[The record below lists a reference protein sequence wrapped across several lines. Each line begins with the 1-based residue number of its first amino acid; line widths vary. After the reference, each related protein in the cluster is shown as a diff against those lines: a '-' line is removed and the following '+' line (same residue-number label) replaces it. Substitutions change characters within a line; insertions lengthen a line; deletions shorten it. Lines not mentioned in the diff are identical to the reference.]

1 MSDARRLRLEVVL
14 QAVDK
19 ATRPLR
25 GLLKT
30 NDDLARSIK
39 ATRDR
44 LKQLDTQ
51 NANIESWRKFKG
63 ELKANSQALADT
75 ASKANE
81 LQRKLKELNTVPA
94 QKKTL
99 DAQVRAKE
107 KELDWARKNLA
118 DQMSLR
124 THYNPALV
132 DKYASEVSKLTGQLG
147 QLKKESTALSDV
159 EKTSKQ
165 KLTKEFEAAV
175 KKTKQLKE
183 EQAQLRT
190 NLSGV
195 RKRMDE
201 AGISTIGLSKHQA
214 ALRKSVKDANETLE
228 QQKAQ
233 LKAVAD
239 RQRRLADA
247 QKAADRMRTH
257 AGTFAAAG
265 AGASVAGAAT
275 AAPIWKGLGESKHYE
290 LEKTRMGALGLG
302 DSATKES
309 IEFAKQMKAY
319 GVSQV
324 DKAELVRDALST
336 FADAHH
342 AEMVLPTLAKMKFA
356 NKAVFGQ
363 AQGAD
368 NERMFM
374 DLLKVI
380 ELRGGLASEEEFR
393 KQADMVQRVI
403 TATGGR
409 VQADEWLNVIK
420 RGGLAAKGV
429 DSEAFFYTLEP
440 LVQEMGGN
448 TVGTAMMSAYQN
460 LYQGKTTKRT
470 LGNLD
475 RFGLIA
481 DRSKVKEDKAGQV
494 SFMDPGAL
502 KGADIFRKD
511 QFAWLE
517 QVLLPTLK
525 EKGITEKD
533 QVLDAIGSIFSNRT
547 ASGLMS
553 QMYLQRDQ
561 IHKNMRLNKGAAG
574 IEQLDTAAKG
584 LPQGKEL
591 ETLAKVHDLQKEIG
605 EKVMPLY
612 ARALEWVAKAA
623 DRVTKFMQ
631 ENPGVAKAMAV
642 GVGVLA
648 ATLLTIGPILLTIAS
663 VLWPLAKL
671 RTIMAALTGGAKG
684 GSIVMRLFAGAFNLL
699 MRCAGGLSNR
709 LVKLGTL
716 LRPLVGILLDW
727 AYKGAMLFGKGI
739 GLITRVVLFLGKAF
753 GFVLRCVGVVGKVL
767 LWVGRLALANPLL
780 AVIALIAA
788 GALYIWQNWET
799 IGPELAALWQGIKDA
814 FGRAWDWIKEKA
826 SGIADWFNSTKDK
839 LLDAGRAMVD
849 GLLSGISER
858 WAALKQK
865 VSELADGVA
874 TWFKE
879 KLGIHSPSRVFAT
892 LGGFTMAGL
901 TQGLEDGQ
909 DAPLKAVQ
917 TLATKLTGIGAGIV
931 IGSTAAVAAP
941 ISFDTRPALTTS
953 AVAAAPAAAAAP
965 ITIHIHPPAGAD
977 PHAIARL
984 VRDELRQIENQRAA
998 RQRSRLAD
1006 RDQP

>member
-19 ATRPLR
+19 ATRPLQR
-25 GLLKT
+25 LLNT
-30 NDDLARSIK
+30 NKDLARTVK
-39 ATRDR
+39 ATRD
-44 LKQLDTQ
+44 Q
-51 NANIESWRKFKG
+51 
-63 ELKANSQALADT
+63 LKAL
-75 ASKANE
+75 E
-81 LQRKLKELNTVPA
+81 H
-94 QKKTL
+94 
-99 DAQVRAKE
+99 AKG
-107 KELDWARKNLA
+107 
-118 DQMSLR
+118 
-124 THYNPALV
+124 
-132 DKYASEVSKLTGQLG
+132 LTGQFDGLRG
-147 QLKKESTALSDV
+147 SIRETVGEMRRARERV
-159 EKTSKQ
+159 ER
-165 KLTKEFEAAV
+165 L
-175 KKTKQLKE
+175 
-183 EQAQLRT
+183 EQALK
-190 NLSGV
+190 NAKAPS
-195 RKRMDE
+195 
-201 AGISTIGLSKHQA
+201 
-214 ALRKSVKDANETLE
+214 
-228 QQKAQ
+228 AQ
-233 LKAVAD
+233 LAENFKRASATSERLTDKFRAQQTQLAEVRRKLQDAGRGSKSMAEYQEHLRRATSAATHALAEQDARLKAHNGRA
-239 RQRRLADA
+239 REMAAA
-247 QKAADRMRTH
+247 QQAADRIRTR
-257 AGTFAAAG
+257 AGNLTSAG
-265 AGASVAGAAT
+265 AHASVAGVAT
-275 AAPIWKGLGESKHYE
+275 AAPIWKGLSESKHYE
-290 LEKTRMGALGLG
+290 LEKTSMGALGLG
-302 DSATKES
+302 DAAAKES

-324 DKAELVRDALST
+324 DKAELMRDALSV

-393 KQADMVQRVI
+393 NQADMVQRVI

-420 RGGLAAKGV
+420 RGGLAAKGME
-429 DSEAFFYTLEP
+429 SEAFFYTLEP

-547 ASGLMS
+547 ASNLMS

-574 IEQLDTAAKG
+574 IDQLDTAAKG

-612 ARALEWVAKAA
+612 ARALEWVANAA

-671 RTIMAALTGGAKG
+671 RTIFAALTGGARLG
-684 GSIVMRLFAGAFNLL
+684 AGAMRLLASGFNLL
-699 MRCAGGLSNR
+699 MRCVGG
-709 LVKLGTL
+709 
-716 LRPLVGILLDW
+716 
-727 AYKGAMLFGKGI
+727 
-739 GLITRVVLFLGKAF
+739 
-753 GFVLRCVGVVGKVL
+753 VGKVL
-767 LWVGRLALANPLL
+767 MWIGRLALGNPLL
-780 AVIALIAA
+780 AVIAIIAA
-788 GALYIWQNWET
+788 GAIYVWQNWET
-799 IGPELAALWQGIKDA
+799 IGPKLAALWQAIKDA

-826 SGIADWFNSTKDK
+826 SGIADWFTSTKDK

-865 VSELADGVA
+865 VGELADGVA

-901 TQGLEDGQ
+901 AQGLEDGQ
-909 DAPLKAVQ
+909 NGPLQAVHS
-917 TLATKLTGIGAGIV
+917 LATKLTGIGAGIA
-931 IGSTAAVAAP
+931 IASTAAVAAP
-941 ISFDTRPALTTS
+941 ISFDTRPPLTTN
-953 AVAAAPAAAAAP
+953 AITAAPAAAAAP

-977 PHAIARL
+977 PQAIARL

-1006 RDQP
+1006 RD

>member
-30 NDDLARSIK
+30 NDDLARSVK

-75 ASKANE
+75 AAKAND
-81 LQRKLKELNTVPA
+81 LQRKLKELNAVPA

-147 QLKKESTALSDV
+147 QLKKESTALSDL

-165 KLTKEFEAAV
+165 KLTKEFDAAV

-201 AGISTIGLSKHQA
+201 AGISTNGLAKHQA
-214 ALRKSVKDANETLE
+214 ALRKSVKDANQTLE

-265 AGASVAGAAT
+265 VGASVAGAAT
-275 AAPIWKGLGESKHYE
+275 GAPMMKSINQAKDYE
-290 LEKTRMGALGLG
+290 QQVSQFRALGVGDKKLDEALAFAKSINVQGLSQLDKLKLLKETFTITRDMHHAEEIAPVLAKMKVGIESVMARRGHGEGHGEIAEQMLMDLVKTTELRGSLKSPEAFKQAVDNATKAYVASGGTVKPEDFLNAIKTGSIAAKQLGDDSFYFGLLHTMQEMGGFRAGTGLMSAYTNWVQGRTTQQAGEDLVKAGLIDPKSVKYGKTGHVTKVLG
-302 DSATKES
+302 DSLNKVELYKTDPFEYLMKEVVPKINPDGKLNDQEVIS
-309 IEFAKQMKAY
+309 KIGQLFSSRKGGDLLASLYLERANIQKHRESAPKAY
-319 GVSQV
+319 GVDSLY
-324 DKAELVRDALST
+324 DEG
-336 FADAHH
+336 
-342 AEMVLPTLAKMKFA
+342 M
-356 NKAVFGQ
+356 
-363 AQGAD
+363 
-368 NERMFM
+368 RM
-374 DLLKVI
+374 
-380 ELRGGLASEEEFR
+380 
-393 KQADMVQRVI
+393 
-403 TATGGR
+403 T
-409 VQADEWLNVIK
+409 
-420 RGGLAAKGV
+420 
-429 DSEAFFYTLEP
+429 
-440 LVQEMGGN
+440 
-448 TVGTAMMSAYQN
+448 
-460 LYQGKTTKRT
+460 
-470 LGNLD
+470 
-475 RFGLIA
+475 
-481 DRSKVKEDKAGQV
+481 
-494 SFMDPGAL
+494 
-502 KGADIFRKD
+502 
-511 QFAWLE
+511 
-517 QVLLPTLK
+517 
-525 EKGITEKD
+525 
-533 QVLDAIGSIFSNRT
+533 
-547 ASGLMS
+547 
-553 QMYLQRDQ
+553 
-561 IHKNMRLNKGAAG
+561 
-574 IEQLDTAAKG
+574 
-584 LPQGKEL
+584 QGKEMA
-591 ETLAKVHDLQKEIG
+591 TLAKVRDLENEIG
-605 EKVMPLY
+605 TKILPLY
-612 ARALEWVAKAA
+612 ARALEWVADAA

-699 MRCAGGLSNR
+699 MKCAGGL
-709 LVKLGTL
+709 
-716 LRPLVGILLDW
+716 
-727 AYKGAMLFGKGI
+727 A
-739 GLITRVVLFLGKAF
+739 KA
-753 GFVLRCVGVVGKVL
+753 LM
-767 LWVGRLALANPLL
+767 WVARLALANPLL

-788 GALYIWQNWET
+788 GAIYIWQNWET
-799 IGPELAALWQGIKDA
+799 IGPKLAALWQGIKDA

-826 SGIADWFNSTKDK
+826 SGIADWFTSTKDK

-865 VSELADGVA
+865 VGELADGVA

-901 TQGLEDGQ
+901 AQGLEDGQ
-909 DAPLKAVQ
+909 NAPLQAVHS
-917 TLATKLTGIGAGIV
+917 LATKLTGIGAGIA

-941 ISFDTRPALTTS
+941 ISFDTRPPLTTS
-953 AVAAAPAAAAAP
+953 AMAAAPAAAAAP

-977 PHAIARL
+977 PQAIARL

-1006 RDQP
+1006 RD

>member
-19 ATRPLR
+19 ATRPLQR
-25 GLLKT
+25 LLGT
-30 NDDLARSIK
+30 NKDLARTVK
-39 ATRDR
+39 ATRD
-44 LKQLDTQ
+44 Q
-51 NANIESWRKFKG
+51 
-63 ELKANSQALADT
+63 LKAL
-75 ASKANE
+75 E
-81 LQRKLKELNTVPA
+81 
-94 QKKTL
+94 
-99 DAQVRAKE
+99 RAKG
-107 KELDWARKNLA
+107 
-118 DQMSLR
+118 
-124 THYNPALV
+124 
-132 DKYASEVSKLTGQLG
+132 LTGQFD
-147 QLKKESTALSDV
+147 ALRGSIRETVAEMRKARERV
-159 EKTSKQ
+159 ERLELAMQ
-165 KLTKEFEAAV
+165 KAKSPS
-175 KKTKQLKE
+175 
-183 EQAQLRT
+183 AQLTENFKRASATSERLT
-190 NLSGV
+190 NKFRAQQTQLAEV
-195 RKRMDE
+195 RRKLQD
-201 AGISTIGLSKHQA
+201 AGRGTKSMAEYQEHLRRATSA
-214 ALRKSVKDANETLE
+214 ATHALAEQDAR
-228 QQKAQ
+228 
-233 LKAVAD
+233 LKAHNGRA
-239 RQRRLADA
+239 REMASA
-247 QKAADRMRTH
+247 QQAADRMRTR
-257 AGTFAAAG
+257 AGNLAAAG

-290 LEKTRMGALGLG
+290 LEKTRIGALGLG
-302 DSATKES
+302 DAATKES

-324 DKAELVRDALST
+324 DKAELMRDALSV
-336 FADAHH
+336 FGDAHH

-380 ELRGGLASEEEFR
+380 ELRGGLASETEFR
-393 KQADMVQRVI
+393 NQADMVQRVI

-420 RGGLAAKGV
+420 RGGLAAKGME
-429 DSEAFFYTLEP
+429 SEAFFYTLEP

-475 RFGLIA
+475 RLGLIA

-547 ASGLMS
+547 ASNLMS

-574 IEQLDTAAKG
+574 IDQLDTAAKG

-591 ETLAKVHDLQKEIG
+591 ETLAKVHDLEKEIG

-631 ENPGVAKAMAV
+631 ENPGLAKAMAV
-642 GVGVLA
+642 GAGVLA

-671 RTIMAALTGGAKG
+671 RTIMATLTGGAKE
-684 GSIVMRLFAGAFNLL
+684 GSLVMRIFAGAFNLL
-699 MRCAGGLSNR
+699 MRCVGG
-709 LVKLGTL
+709 
-716 LRPLVGILLDW
+716 
-727 AYKGAMLFGKGI
+727 
-739 GLITRVVLFLGKAF
+739 
-753 GFVLRCVGVVGKVL
+753 VGKVL
-767 LWVGRLALANPLL
+767 LWIGRLALANPLL

-799 IGPELAALWQGIKDA
+799 IGPKLAALWQGIKDA
-814 FGRAWDWIKEKA
+814 FGHAWDWIKEKA
-826 SGIADWFNSTKDK
+826 NGIADWFTSTKDK

-865 VSELADGVA
+865 VGELADGVA
-874 TWFKE
+874 TWFKD

-901 TQGLEDGQ
+901 TQGLEEGQ
-909 DAPLKAVQ
+909 GAPLKAVQ
-917 TLATKLTGIGAGIV
+917 SLATKLTSIGAGIA
-931 IGSTAAVAAP
+931 IGGTAAVAAP
-941 ISFDTRPALTTS
+941 ISFDTRPALATS
-953 AVAAAPAAAAAP
+953 AVGAAPAAAAAP

-977 PHAIARL
+977 PQAIARL

-1006 RDQP
+1006 RD

>member
-1 MSDARRLRLEVVL
+1 MKRTYQPNVRR
-14 QAVDK
+14 
-19 ATRPLR
+19 
-25 GLLKT
+25 
-30 NDDLARSIK
+30 
-39 ATRDR
+39 
-44 LKQLDTQ
+44 
-51 NANIESWRKFKG
+51 
-63 ELKANSQALADT
+63 
-75 ASKANE
+75 
-81 LQRKLKELNTVPA
+81 
-94 QKKTL
+94 
-99 DAQVRAKE
+99 
-107 KELDWARKNLA
+107 
-118 DQMSLR
+118 
-124 THYNPALV
+124 
-132 DKYASEVSKLTGQLG
+132 
-147 QLKKESTALSDV
+147 
-159 EKTSKQ
+159 
-165 KLTKEFEAAV
+165 
-175 KKTKQLKE
+175 
-183 EQAQLRT
+183 
-190 NLSGV
+190 
-195 RKRMDE
+195 RKR
-201 AGISTIGLSKHQA
+201 KHGF
-214 ALRKSVKDANETLE
+214 RS
-228 QQKAQ
+228 
-233 LKAVAD
+233 
-239 RQRRLADA
+239 
-247 QKAADRMRTH
+247 RMRTR
-257 AGTFAAAG
+257 AGNLTAAG
-265 AGASVAGAAT
+265 AHASVAGVAT

-302 DSATKES
+302 DGATKES

-324 DKAELVRDALST
+324 DKAELMRDALSV

-547 ASGLMS
+547 ASNLMS

-574 IEQLDTAAKG
+574 IDQLDTAAKG

-648 ATLLTIGPILLTIAS
+648 ATLLTIGPILLAIAS
-663 VLWPLAKL
+663 VMWPLAKL
-671 RTIMAALTGGAKG
+671 RTIFSKLSGGARL
-684 GSIVMRLFAGAFNLL
+684 GSIAMRLFAGAFNLL
-699 MRCAGGLSNR
+699 MRCVGG
-709 LVKLGTL
+709 V
-716 LRPLVGILLDW
+716 
-727 AYKGAMLFGKGI
+727 A
-739 GLITRVVLFLGKAF
+739 
-753 GFVLRCVGVVGKVL
+753 KVL

-799 IGPELAALWQGIKDA
+799 IGPKLAALWQGIKDA
-814 FGRAWDWIKEKA
+814 FARAWDWIKEKA
-826 SGIADWFNSTKDK
+826 SGIADWFTSTKGK

-849 GLLSGISER
+849 GLLNGISER

-865 VSELADGVA
+865 VGELADGVA

-917 TLATKLTGIGAGIV
+917 TLATKLTGIGAGIA

-977 PHAIARL
+977 PQAIAHL

-1006 RDQP
+1006 RD

>member
-19 ATRPLR
+19 ATRPLQR
-25 GLLKT
+25 LLNT
-30 NDDLARSIK
+30 NKDLARTVK
-39 ATRDR
+39 ATRD
-44 LKQLDTQ
+44 Q
-51 NANIESWRKFKG
+51 
-63 ELKANSQALADT
+63 LKAL
-75 ASKANE
+75 E
-81 LQRKLKELNTVPA
+81 H
-94 QKKTL
+94 
-99 DAQVRAKE
+99 AKG
-107 KELDWARKNLA
+107 
-118 DQMSLR
+118 
-124 THYNPALV
+124 
-132 DKYASEVSKLTGQLG
+132 LTGQFDGLRG
-147 QLKKESTALSDV
+147 SIRETVGEMRRARERV
-159 EKTSKQ
+159 ER
-165 KLTKEFEAAV
+165 L
-175 KKTKQLKE
+175 
-183 EQAQLRT
+183 EQALK
-190 NLSGV
+190 NAKAPS
-195 RKRMDE
+195 
-201 AGISTIGLSKHQA
+201 
-214 ALRKSVKDANETLE
+214 
-228 QQKAQ
+228 AQ
-233 LKAVAD
+233 LAENFKRASATSERLTDKFRAQQTQLAEVRRKLQDAGRGSKSMAEYQEHLRRATSAATHALAEQDARLKAHNGRA
-239 RQRRLADA
+239 REMAAA
-247 QKAADRMRTH
+247 QQAADRIRTR
-257 AGTFAAAG
+257 AGNLTSAG
-265 AGASVAGAAT
+265 AHASVAGVAT

-302 DSATKES
+302 DAATKES

-324 DKAELVRDALST
+324 DKAELMRDALST

-393 KQADMVQRVI
+393 NQADMVQRVI

-420 RGGLAAKGV
+420 RGGLAAKGME
-429 DSEAFFYTLEP
+429 SEAFFYTLEP

-547 ASGLMS
+547 ASNLMS

-574 IEQLDTAAKG
+574 IDQLDTAAKG

-612 ARALEWVAKAA
+612 ARALEWVANAA

-671 RTIMAALTGGAKG
+671 RTIFAALTGGARLG
-684 GSIVMRLFAGAFNLL
+684 AGAMRLLASGFNLL
-699 MRCAGGLSNR
+699 MRCVGG
-709 LVKLGTL
+709 
-716 LRPLVGILLDW
+716 
-727 AYKGAMLFGKGI
+727 
-739 GLITRVVLFLGKAF
+739 
-753 GFVLRCVGVVGKVL
+753 VGKVL
-767 LWVGRLALANPLL
+767 MWIGRLALGNPLL
-780 AVIALIAA
+780 AVIAIIAA
-788 GALYIWQNWET
+788 GAIYVWQNWET
-799 IGPELAALWQGIKDA
+799 IGPKLAALWQAIKDA

-826 SGIADWFNSTKDK
+826 SGIADWFTSTKDK

-865 VSELADGVA
+865 VGELADGVA

-901 TQGLEDGQ
+901 AQGLEDGQ
-909 DAPLKAVQ
+909 NGPLQAVHS
-917 TLATKLTGIGAGIV
+917 LATKLTGIGAGIA
-931 IGSTAAVAAP
+931 IASTAAVAAP
-941 ISFDTRPALTTS
+941 ISFDTRPPLTTN
-953 AVAAAPAAAAAP
+953 AITAAPAAAAAP

-977 PHAIARL
+977 PQAIARL

-1006 RDQP
+1006 RD

>member
-19 ATRPLR
+19 ATRPLQR
-25 GLLKT
+25 LLTT
-30 NDDLARSIK
+30 NKDLARTVK
-39 ATRDR
+39 ATRD
-44 LKQLDTQ
+44 Q
-51 NANIESWRKFKG
+51 
-63 ELKANSQALADT
+63 LKAL
-75 ASKANE
+75 E
-81 LQRKLKELNTVPA
+81 
-94 QKKTL
+94 
-99 DAQVRAKE
+99 RAKG
-107 KELDWARKNLA
+107 
-118 DQMSLR
+118 
-124 THYNPALV
+124 
-132 DKYASEVSKLTGQLG
+132 LTGQFDGLRG
-147 QLKKESTALSDV
+147 SIRETVGEMRKARERV
-159 EKTSKQ
+159 ER
-165 KLTKEFEAAV
+165 L
-175 KKTKQLKE
+175 
-183 EQAQLRT
+183 EQALK
-190 NLSGV
+190 NAKAPS
-195 RKRMDE
+195 
-201 AGISTIGLSKHQA
+201 
-214 ALRKSVKDANETLE
+214 
-228 QQKAQ
+228 AQ
-233 LKAVAD
+233 LAENFKRASATSERLTVKFRAQQTQLAEVRRKLQDAGRGSKSMTEYQEHLRRATSAATHALAEQDARLKAHNGRA
-239 RQRRLADA
+239 REMAAA
-247 QKAADRMRTH
+247 QQAADRMRTR
-257 AGTFAAAG
+257 AGNLTSAG
-265 AGASVAGAAT
+265 AHASVAGVAT

-302 DSATKES
+302 DAATKES
-309 IEFAKQMKAY
+309 IEFAKKMKAY

-324 DKAELVRDALST
+324 DKAELMRDALSA

-380 ELRGGLASEEEFR
+380 ELRGGLASEAEFR
-393 KQADMVQRVI
+393 NQADMVQRVI

-420 RGGLAAKGV
+420 RGGLAAKGM
-429 DSEAFFYTLEP
+429 DSEAFYYTLEP

-547 ASGLMS
+547 ASSLMS

-574 IEQLDTAAKG
+574 IDQLDTAAKR

-591 ETLAKVHDLQKEIG
+591 EMLAKVHDLEKEIG

-612 ARALEWVAKAA
+612 ARALEWVANAA

-631 ENPGVAKAMAV
+631 ENPGVSKAMAV

-648 ATLLTIGPILLTIAS
+648 ATLLTVGPILLTIAS
-663 VLWPLAKL
+663 VMWPLAKL
-671 RTIMAALTGGAKG
+671 RTIFAALTGGARLG
-684 GSIVMRLFAGAFNLL
+684 AGAMRLLAGGFNLL
-699 MRCAGGLSNR
+699 MRCVGG
-709 LVKLGTL
+709 
-716 LRPLVGILLDW
+716 
-727 AYKGAMLFGKGI
+727 
-739 GLITRVVLFLGKAF
+739 
-753 GFVLRCVGVVGKVL
+753 VGKVL
-767 LWVGRLALANPLL
+767 MWIGRLALGNPLL
-780 AVIALIAA
+780 AVIAIIAA
-788 GALYIWQNWET
+788 AAIYVWQNWET
-799 IGPELAALWQGIKDA
+799 IGPKLAALWQGIKDA
-814 FGRAWDWIKEKA
+814 FGRAWEWIKEKA
-826 SGIADWFNSTKDK
+826 SGIADWFTSTKDK

-865 VSELADGVA
+865 VGELADSVA

-901 TQGLEDGQ
+901 AQGLEDGQ
-909 DAPLKAVQ
+909 NGPLQAVHS
-917 TLATKLTGIGAGIV
+917 LATKLTGIGAGIA

-941 ISFDTRPALTTS
+941 VSFDTRPPLTTS

-977 PHAIARL
+977 PQAIARL

-1006 RDQP
+1006 RD

>member
-19 ATRPLR
+19 ATRPLQR
-25 GLLKT
+25 LLNT
-30 NDDLARSIK
+30 NKDLARTVK
-39 ATRDR
+39 ATRD
-44 LKQLDTQ
+44 Q
-51 NANIESWRKFKG
+51 
-63 ELKANSQALADT
+63 LKAL
-75 ASKANE
+75 E
-81 LQRKLKELNTVPA
+81 H
-94 QKKTL
+94 
-99 DAQVRAKE
+99 AKG
-107 KELDWARKNLA
+107 
-118 DQMSLR
+118 
-124 THYNPALV
+124 
-132 DKYASEVSKLTGQLG
+132 LTGQFDGLRG
-147 QLKKESTALSDV
+147 SIRETVGEMRRARERV
-159 EKTSKQ
+159 ER
-165 KLTKEFEAAV
+165 L
-175 KKTKQLKE
+175 
-183 EQAQLRT
+183 EQALK
-190 NLSGV
+190 NAKAPS
-195 RKRMDE
+195 
-201 AGISTIGLSKHQA
+201 
-214 ALRKSVKDANETLE
+214 
-228 QQKAQ
+228 AQ
-233 LKAVAD
+233 LAENFKRASATSERLTDKFRAQQTQLAEVRRKLQDAGRGSKSMAEYQEHLRRATSAATHALAEQDARLKAHNGRA
-239 RQRRLADA
+239 REMAAA
-247 QKAADRMRTH
+247 QQAADRIRTR
-257 AGTFAAAG
+257 AGNLTSAG
-265 AGASVAGAAT
+265 AHASVAGVAT
-275 AAPIWKGLGESKHYE
+275 AAPIWKGLSESKHYE
-290 LEKTRMGALGLG
+290 LEKTSMGALGLG
-302 DSATKES
+302 DAAAKES

-324 DKAELVRDALST
+324 DKAELMRDALSM

-393 KQADMVQRVI
+393 NQADMVQRVI

-420 RGGLAAKGV
+420 RGGLAAKGME
-429 DSEAFFYTLEP
+429 SEAFFYTLEP

-547 ASGLMS
+547 ASNLMS

-574 IEQLDTAAKG
+574 IDQLDTAAKG

-612 ARALEWVAKAA
+612 ARALEWVANAA

-671 RTIMAALTGGAKG
+671 RTIFAALTGGARLG
-684 GSIVMRLFAGAFNLL
+684 AGAMRLLASGFNLL
-699 MRCAGGLSNR
+699 MRCVGG
-709 LVKLGTL
+709 
-716 LRPLVGILLDW
+716 
-727 AYKGAMLFGKGI
+727 
-739 GLITRVVLFLGKAF
+739 
-753 GFVLRCVGVVGKVL
+753 VGKVL
-767 LWVGRLALANPLL
+767 MWIGRLALGNPLL
-780 AVIALIAA
+780 AVIAIIAA
-788 GALYIWQNWET
+788 GAIYVWQNWET
-799 IGPELAALWQGIKDA
+799 IGPKLAALWQAIKDA

-826 SGIADWFNSTKDK
+826 SGIADWFTSTKDK

-865 VSELADGVA
+865 VGELADGVA

-901 TQGLEDGQ
+901 AQGLEDGQ
-909 DAPLKAVQ
+909 NGPLQAVHS
-917 TLATKLTGIGAGIV
+917 LATKLTGIGAGIA
-931 IGSTAAVAAP
+931 IASTAAVAAP
-941 ISFDTRPALTTS
+941 ISFDTRPPLTTN
-953 AVAAAPAAAAAP
+953 AITAAPAAAAAP

-977 PHAIARL
+977 PQAIARM
-984 VRDELRQIENQRAA
+984 VRDELRQIENQRAS

-1006 RDQP
+1006 RD

>member
-19 ATRPLR
+19 ATRPLQR
-25 GLLKT
+25 LLGT
-30 NDDLARSIK
+30 NKDLARTVK
-39 ATRDR
+39 ATRD
-44 LKQLDTQ
+44 Q
-51 NANIESWRKFKG
+51 
-63 ELKANSQALADT
+63 LKALERAKGLTGQFDGLRGSIRETVAEMRKARERVERLELAMQKAKSPSAQLTENFKRAAATSERLTNKLRAQQTQLAEVRQKLQQAGRGSMTMAQYQEQLQRATTAATQALA
-75 ASKANE
+75 
-81 LQRKLKELNTVPA
+81 
-94 QKKTL
+94 
-99 DAQVRAKE
+99 
-107 KELDWARKNLA
+107 
-118 DQMSLR
+118 
-124 THYNPALV
+124 
-132 DKYASEVSKLTGQLG
+132 
-147 QLKKESTALSDV
+147 
-159 EKTSKQ
+159 KQ
-165 KLTKEFEAAV
+165 
-175 KKTKQLKE
+175 
-183 EQAQLRT
+183 
-190 NLSGV
+190 
-195 RKRMDE
+195 D
-201 AGISTIGLSKHQA
+201 
-214 ALRKSVKDANETLE
+214 
-228 QQKAQ
+228 AQ
-233 LKAVAD
+233 LKAHNA
-239 RQRRLADA
+239 RARAMASSQ
-247 QKAADRMRTH
+247 QAAERMRTR
-257 AGTFAAAG
+257 AGNLASAG
-265 AGASVAGAAT
+265 AHASVAGVAT
-275 AAPIWKGLGESKHYE
+275 AAPIWKGLGESRHYE

-302 DSATKES
+302 DAATKES

-324 DKAELVRDALST
+324 DKAELMRDALST

-420 RGGLAAKGV
+420 RGGLAAKGME
-429 DSEAFFYTLEP
+429 SEAFYYTLEP

-502 KGADIFRKD
+502 KAADIFRKD

-547 ASGLMS
+547 ASNLMS

-574 IEQLDTAAKG
+574 IDQFDTAAKG

-591 ETLAKVHDLQKEIG
+591 EMLAKVHDLQKEIG

-612 ARALEWVAKAA
+612 ARALEWVADAA

-699 MRCAGGLSNR
+699 MKCAGGL
-709 LVKLGTL
+709 
-716 LRPLVGILLDW
+716 
-727 AYKGAMLFGKGI
+727 A
-739 GLITRVVLFLGKAF
+739 KA
-753 GFVLRCVGVVGKVL
+753 LM
-767 LWVGRLALANPLL
+767 WVARLALANPLL

-788 GALYIWQNWET
+788 GAIYIWQNWET
-799 IGPELAALWQGIKDA
+799 IGPKLAALWQGIKDA

-826 SGIADWFNSTKDK
+826 SGIADWFTSTKDK

-849 GLLSGISER
+849 GLLNGISER

-865 VSELADGVA
+865 VGELADGVA

-901 TQGLEDGQ
+901 AQGLEDGQ
-909 DAPLKAVQ
+909 NAPLQAVHS
-917 TLATKLTGIGAGIV
+917 LATKLTGIGAGIA

-941 ISFDTRPALTTS
+941 ISFDTRPPLTTS

-965 ITIHIHPPAGAD
+965 ISIHIHPPAGAD
-977 PHAIARL
+977 PQAIARL

-1006 RDQP
+1006 RD

>member
-19 ATRPLR
+19 ATRPLQR
-25 GLLKT
+25 LLNT
-30 NDDLARSIK
+30 NKDLARTVK
-39 ATRDR
+39 ATRD
-44 LKQLDTQ
+44 Q
-51 NANIESWRKFKG
+51 
-63 ELKANSQALADT
+63 LKAL
-75 ASKANE
+75 E
-81 LQRKLKELNTVPA
+81 H
-94 QKKTL
+94 
-99 DAQVRAKE
+99 AKG
-107 KELDWARKNLA
+107 
-118 DQMSLR
+118 
-124 THYNPALV
+124 
-132 DKYASEVSKLTGQLG
+132 LTGQFDGLRG
-147 QLKKESTALSDV
+147 SIRETVGEMRRARERV
-159 EKTSKQ
+159 ER
-165 KLTKEFEAAV
+165 L
-175 KKTKQLKE
+175 
-183 EQAQLRT
+183 EQALK
-190 NLSGV
+190 NAKAPS
-195 RKRMDE
+195 
-201 AGISTIGLSKHQA
+201 
-214 ALRKSVKDANETLE
+214 
-228 QQKAQ
+228 AQ
-233 LKAVAD
+233 LAENFKRASATSERLTDKFRAQQTQLAEVRRKLQDAGRGSKSMAEYQEHLRRATSAATHALAEQDARLKAHNGRA
-239 RQRRLADA
+239 REMAAA
-247 QKAADRMRTH
+247 QQAADRIRTR
-257 AGTFAAAG
+257 AGNLTSAG
-265 AGASVAGAAT
+265 AHASVAGVAT
-275 AAPIWKGLGESKHYE
+275 AAPIWKGLSESKHYE
-290 LEKTRMGALGLG
+290 LEKTSMGALGLG
-302 DSATKES
+302 DAAAKES

-324 DKAELVRDALST
+324 DKAELMRDALST

-393 KQADMVQRVI
+393 NQADMVQRVI

-420 RGGLAAKGV
+420 RGGLAAKGME
-429 DSEAFFYTLEP
+429 SEAFFYTLEP

-574 IEQLDTAAKG
+574 IDQLDAAAKG

-591 ETLAKVHDLQKEIG
+591 EMLAKVHDLQKEIG

-612 ARALEWVAKAA
+612 ARALEWVANAA

-671 RTIMAALTGGAKG
+671 RTIFAALTGGARLG
-684 GSIVMRLFAGAFNLL
+684 AGAMRLLASGFNLL
-699 MRCAGGLSNR
+699 MRCVGG
-709 LVKLGTL
+709 
-716 LRPLVGILLDW
+716 
-727 AYKGAMLFGKGI
+727 
-739 GLITRVVLFLGKAF
+739 
-753 GFVLRCVGVVGKVL
+753 VGKVL
-767 LWVGRLALANPLL
+767 MWIGRLALGNPLL
-780 AVIALIAA
+780 AVIAIIAA
-788 GALYIWQNWET
+788 GAIYVWQNWET
-799 IGPELAALWQGIKDA
+799 IGPKLAALWQGIKDA

-826 SGIADWFNSTKDK
+826 SGIADWFTSTKDK

-865 VSELADGVA
+865 VGELADGVA

-901 TQGLEDGQ
+901 AQGLEDGQ
-909 DAPLKAVQ
+909 NGPLQAVHS
-917 TLATKLTGIGAGIV
+917 LATKLTGIGAGIA
-931 IGSTAAVAAP
+931 IASTAAVAAP
-941 ISFDTRPALTTS
+941 ISFDTRPPLTTN
-953 AVAAAPAAAAAP
+953 AITAAPAAAAAP

-977 PHAIARL
+977 PQAIARL

-1006 RDQP
+1006 RD

>member
-25 GLLKT
+25 SLLKT

-75 ASKANE
+75 ASKAND
-81 LQRKLKELNTVPA
+81 LQRKLKDLNAVPA

-107 KELDWARKNLA
+107 KELDWARKNLN

-147 QLKKESTALSDV
+147 QLKKESTALSDL

-201 AGISTIGLSKHQA
+201 AGISTIGLAKHQA
-214 ALRKSVKDANETLE
+214 ALRKSVKDANQTLE

-233 LKAVAD
+233 LKAVTD

-265 AGASVAGAAT
+265 AGASVVGAA
-275 AAPIWKGLGESKHYE
+275 AGAPIWKGLGESKHYE

-302 DSATKES
+302 DAATKES

-324 DKAELVRDALST
+324 DKAELMRDALST

-393 KQADMVQRVI
+393 NQADMVQRVI

-420 RGGLAAKGV
+420 RGGLAAKGME
-429 DSEAFFYTLEP
+429 SEAFYYTLEP

-547 ASGLMS
+547 ASNLMS

-574 IEQLDTAAKG
+574 IDQLDTAAKG

-591 ETLAKVHDLQKEIG
+591 EMLAKVHDLQKEIG

-612 ARALEWVAKAA
+612 ARALEWVADAA

-699 MRCAGGLSNR
+699 MKCAGGL
-709 LVKLGTL
+709 
-716 LRPLVGILLDW
+716 
-727 AYKGAMLFGKGI
+727 A
-739 GLITRVVLFLGKAF
+739 KA
-753 GFVLRCVGVVGKVL
+753 LM
-767 LWVGRLALANPLL
+767 WVARLALANPLL

-788 GALYIWQNWET
+788 GAIYIWQNWET
-799 IGPELAALWQGIKDA
+799 IGPKLAALWQGIKDA

-826 SGIADWFNSTKDK
+826 SGIADWFSSTKDK

-849 GLLSGISER
+849 GLLNGISER

-865 VSELADGVA
+865 VGELADGVA

-901 TQGLEDGQ
+901 AQGLEDGQ
-909 DAPLKAVQ
+909 SAPLQAVQ
-917 TLATKLTGIGAGIV
+917 SLATKLTGIGAGIA

-941 ISFDTRPALTTS
+941 ISFDTRPPLTTS
-953 AVAAAPAAAAAP
+953 AMAAAPAAAAAP

-977 PHAIARL
+977 PQAIARL

-1006 RDQP
+1006 RD

>member
-25 GLLKT
+25 SLLKT
-30 NDDLARSIK
+30 NDDLARSMK
-39 ATRDR
+39 ATRDQ

-63 ELKANSQALADT
+63 QLKENSQALADT
-75 ASKANE
+75 ASKAND
-81 LQRKLKELNTVPA
+81 LQRKLKELNAVPA

-107 KELDWARKNLA
+107 KELDWARRNLA

-132 DKYASEVSKLTGQLG
+132 DKYAKEVSQLTGHLK
-147 QLKKESTALSDV
+147 QLKKESTALSEL

-201 AGISTIGLSKHQA
+201 AGISTHGLAKHQA
-214 ALRKSVKDANETLE
+214 ALRKSVKDANQTLE

-247 QKAADRMRTH
+247 QKAAERMRTH

-302 DSATKES
+302 DAATKES

-324 DKAELVRDALST
+324 DKADLMRDALST

-420 RGGLAAKGV
+420 RGGLAAKGM
-429 DSEAFFYTLEP
+429 DSEAFYYTLEP

-547 ASGLMS
+547 ASNLMS

-574 IEQLDTAAKG
+574 IDQLDAAAKG

-612 ARALEWVAKAA
+612 ARALEWVANAA

-648 ATLLTIGPILLTIAS
+648 ATLLTVGPILLTIAS
-663 VLWPLAKL
+663 VMWPLAKL
-671 RTIMAALTGGAKG
+671 RTIFAALTGGARMG
-684 GSIVMRLFAGAFNLL
+684 AGATRLLAGGFNLL

-709 LVKLGTL
+709 LVKLGTI
-716 LRPLVGILLDW
+716 LRPLIGILLDW

-739 GLITRVVLFLGKAF
+739 ALITRVVLFLGNAF
-753 GFVLRCVGVVGKVL
+753 GLVVRCVGVVGKVL
-767 LWVGRLALANPLL
+767 MWVARLALANPLL
-780 AVIALIAA
+780 AFIAIIAA
-788 GALYIWQNWET
+788 GAIYVWQNWET
-799 IGPELAALWQGIKDA
+799 LGPKLAALWQAIKDA
-814 FGRAWDWIKEKA
+814 FGRAWDWIREKA
-826 SGIADWFNSTKDK
+826 SGIADWFTSTKDK

-865 VSELADGVA
+865 VGELADGVA

-901 TQGLEDGQ
+901 DQGLQDGQ
-909 DAPLKAVQ
+909 NAPLKTVEG
-917 TLATKLTGIGAGIV
+917 LATKLASIGAGIA

-953 AVAAAPAAAAAP
+953 AVGAAPAAAAAP
-965 ITIHIHPPAGAD
+965 ITVHIHPPAGAD
-977 PHAIARL
+977 PQAIARL

-1006 RDQP
+1006 RD

>member
-19 ATRPLR
+19 ATRPLQR
-25 GLLKT
+25 LLNT
-30 NDDLARSIK
+30 NKDLALTVK
-39 ATRDR
+39 ATRD
-44 LKQLDTQ
+44 Q
-51 NANIESWRKFKG
+51 
-63 ELKANSQALADT
+63 LKALERAKGLTGQFDGLRGSIRETVGEMRKARERVERLEQALKNAKAPSAQLAENFKRASATAERLTNKFRAQQTQLAEVRQKLQQAGRGSMTMAQYQEQLQRATTAATQALA
-75 ASKANE
+75 
-81 LQRKLKELNTVPA
+81 
-94 QKKTL
+94 
-99 DAQVRAKE
+99 
-107 KELDWARKNLA
+107 
-118 DQMSLR
+118 
-124 THYNPALV
+124 
-132 DKYASEVSKLTGQLG
+132 
-147 QLKKESTALSDV
+147 
-159 EKTSKQ
+159 KQ
-165 KLTKEFEAAV
+165 
-175 KKTKQLKE
+175 
-183 EQAQLRT
+183 
-190 NLSGV
+190 
-195 RKRMDE
+195 D
-201 AGISTIGLSKHQA
+201 
-214 ALRKSVKDANETLE
+214 
-228 QQKAQ
+228 AQ
-233 LKAVAD
+233 LKTHNARA
-239 RQRRLADA
+239 RAMAASQ
-247 QKAADRMRTH
+247 QAADRMRTH
-257 AGTFAAAG
+257 AGNLAAAG

-290 LEKTRMGALGLG
+290 LEKTRIGALGLG
-302 DSATKES
+302 DTATKES

-324 DKAELVRDALST
+324 DKAELMRDALST

-393 KQADMVQRVI
+393 NQADMVQRVI

-420 RGGLAAKGV
+420 RGGLAAKGME
-429 DSEAFFYTLEP
+429 SEAFYYTLEP

-547 ASGLMS
+547 ASNLMS

-574 IEQLDTAAKG
+574 IDQLDTAAKG

-591 ETLAKVHDLQKEIG
+591 EMLAKVHDLEKEIG

-612 ARALEWVAKAA
+612 ARALEWVANAA

-663 VLWPLAKL
+663 VMWPLAKL
-671 RTIMAALTGGAKG
+671 RTIFAALTGGARLG
-684 GSIVMRLFAGAFNLL
+684 AGAMRLLAGGFNLL
-699 MRCAGGLSNR
+699 MRCVGG
-709 LVKLGTL
+709 
-716 LRPLVGILLDW
+716 
-727 AYKGAMLFGKGI
+727 
-739 GLITRVVLFLGKAF
+739 
-753 GFVLRCVGVVGKVL
+753 VGKVL
-767 LWVGRLALANPLL
+767 MWIGRALLMNPIGL
-780 AVIALIAA
+780 AVTAIAVAAFLIYKYWEPIKGFFSGLWGQVKEAFNGGIGGVAKLIMNWSPLGLFYSAFAA
-788 GALYIWQNWET
+788 VMNWFGFEMPTKFTEFGANI
-799 IGPELAALWQGIKDA
+799 IQG
-814 FGRAWDWIKEKA
+814 
-826 SGIADWFNSTKDK
+826 
-839 LLDAGRAMVD
+839 
-849 GLLSGISER
+849 
-858 WAALKQK
+858 
-865 VSELADGVA
+865 LADGIKGAIGWVVDAVSGVA
-874 TWFKE
+874 DRTIGLFKE
-879 KLGIHSPSRVFAT
+879 KLGIHSPSRVFAL

-901 TQGLEDGQ
+901 SQGLEDGQ
-909 DAPLKAVQ
+909 NGPLQAVHS
-917 TLATKLTGIGAGIV
+917 LATKLTGIGAGIA

-977 PHAIARL
+977 PQAIARL

-1006 RDQP
+1006 RD

>member
-19 ATRPLR
+19 ATRPLQR
-25 GLLKT
+25 LLGT
-30 NDDLARSIK
+30 NKDLARTVK
-39 ATRDR
+39 ATRD
-44 LKQLDTQ
+44 Q
-51 NANIESWRKFKG
+51 
-63 ELKANSQALADT
+63 LKAL
-75 ASKANE
+75 E
-81 LQRKLKELNTVPA
+81 
-94 QKKTL
+94 
-99 DAQVRAKE
+99 RAKG
-107 KELDWARKNLA
+107 
-118 DQMSLR
+118 
-124 THYNPALV
+124 
-132 DKYASEVSKLTGQLG
+132 LTGQFD
-147 QLKKESTALSDV
+147 ALRGSIRETVAEMRKARERV
-159 EKTSKQ
+159 ERLELAMQ
-165 KLTKEFEAAV
+165 KAKSPS
-175 KKTKQLKE
+175 
-183 EQAQLRT
+183 AQLTENFKRASATSERLT
-190 NLSGV
+190 NKFRAQQTQLAEV
-195 RKRMDE
+195 RRKLQD
-201 AGISTIGLSKHQA
+201 AGRGTKSMAEYQEHLRRATSA
-214 ALRKSVKDANETLE
+214 ATHALAEQDAR
-228 QQKAQ
+228 
-233 LKAVAD
+233 LKAHNGRA
-239 RQRRLADA
+239 REMASA
-247 QKAADRMRTH
+247 QQAADRMRTR
-257 AGTFAAAG
+257 AGNLAAAG

-302 DSATKES
+302 DAATKES

-324 DKAELVRDALST
+324 DKAELMRDALST

-547 ASGLMS
+547 ASNLMS

-574 IEQLDTAAKG
+574 IDQLDTAAKG

-612 ARALEWVAKAA
+612 ARALEWVANAA

-671 RTIMAALTGGAKG
+671 RTIFAALTGGARLG
-684 GSIVMRLFAGAFNLL
+684 AGAMRLLASGFNLL
-699 MRCAGGLSNR
+699 MRCVGG
-709 LVKLGTL
+709 
-716 LRPLVGILLDW
+716 
-727 AYKGAMLFGKGI
+727 
-739 GLITRVVLFLGKAF
+739 
-753 GFVLRCVGVVGKVL
+753 VGKVL
-767 LWVGRLALANPLL
+767 MWIGRLALGNPLL
-780 AVIALIAA
+780 AVIAIIAA
-788 GALYIWQNWET
+788 GAIYVWQNWET
-799 IGPELAALWQGIKDA
+799 IGPKLAALWQAIKDA

-826 SGIADWFNSTKDK
+826 SGIADWFTSTKDK

-865 VSELADGVA
+865 VGELADGVA

-901 TQGLEDGQ
+901 AQGLEDGQ
-909 DAPLKAVQ
+909 NGPLQAVHS
-917 TLATKLTGIGAGIV
+917 LATKLTGIGAGIA
-931 IGSTAAVAAP
+931 IASTAAVAAP
-941 ISFDTRPALTTS
+941 ISFDTRPPLTTN
-953 AVAAAPAAAAAP
+953 AITAAPAAAAAP

-977 PHAIARL
+977 PQAIARM
-984 VRDELRQIENQRAA
+984 VRDELRQIENQRAS

-1006 RDQP
+1006 RD

>member
-19 ATRPLR
+19 ATRPLQR
-25 GLLKT
+25 LLGANK
-30 NDDLARSIK
+30 DLARAVK
-39 ATRDR
+39 QGRDQLAALNR
-44 LKQLDTQ
+44 QQKQLDGF
-51 NANIESWRKFKG
+51 R
-63 ELKANSQALADT
+63 ELKRGINDSGIAMRNATAKAEALRKQLDAAQGGAARKKAIADQLKGLQAIEAQLNKTTVAMNQRARQAGKTSYLDSEREAFLRLQTQTGQTLRQINRLKAEQKALAT
-75 ASKANE
+75 QTPVNTQQTKKLSQQYKEA
-81 LQRKLKELNTVPA
+81 QRAAEKLTQA
-94 QKKTL
+94 H
-99 DAQVRAKE
+99 R
-107 KELDWARKNLA
+107 
-118 DQMSLR
+118 
-124 THYNPALV
+124 
-132 DKYASEVSKLTGQLG
+132 SKLTTFRQVRSELLQVGIR
-147 QLKKESTALSDV
+147 
-159 EKTSKQ
+159 
-165 KLTKEFEAAV
+165 TKELGRHESELKTRIDATKRALREKEAAL
-175 KKTKQLKE
+175 T
-183 EQAQLRT
+183 R
-190 NLSGV
+190 
-195 RKRMDE
+195 
-201 AGISTIGLSKHQA
+201 
-214 ALRKSVKDANETLE
+214 
-228 QQKAQ
+228 
-233 LKAVAD
+233 VAD
-239 RQRRLADA
+239 RERRMAA
-247 QKAADRMRTH
+247 SQQAADRMRTR
-257 AGTFAAAG
+257 AGNLTSAG
-265 AGASVAGAAT
+265 AHASIAGVAT
-275 AAPIWKGLGESKHYE
+275 AAPIWKGLSESKHYE

-302 DSATKES
+302 DAATKES

-324 DKAELVRDALST
+324 DKAELMRDALST

-380 ELRGGLASEEEFR
+380 ELRGGLASEAEFR

-420 RGGLAAKGV
+420 RGGLAAKGM
-429 DSEAFFYTLEP
+429 DSEAFYYTLEP

-502 KGADIFRKD
+502 KGADIFRTD
-511 QFAWLE
+511 QFAWME

-547 ASGLMS
+547 ASNLMS

-574 IEQLDTAAKG
+574 IDELDTAAKR

-591 ETLAKVHDLQKEIG
+591 EMLAKVHDLQKEIG
-605 EKVMPLY
+605 DKVMPLY
-612 ARALEWVAKAA
+612 ARALEWVANAA

-631 ENPGVAKAMAV
+631 ENPGMAKAMAV

-699 MRCAGGLSNR
+699 MKCAGGL
-709 LVKLGTL
+709 
-716 LRPLVGILLDW
+716 
-727 AYKGAMLFGKGI
+727 A
-739 GLITRVVLFLGKAF
+739 KA
-753 GFVLRCVGVVGKVL
+753 LM
-767 LWVGRLALANPLL
+767 WVARLALANPLL

-788 GALYIWQNWET
+788 GAIYIWQNWET
-799 IGPELAALWQGIKDA
+799 IGPKLAALWQGIKDA

-826 SGIADWFNSTKDK
+826 SGIADWFTSTKDK

-865 VSELADGVA
+865 VGELADGVA

-901 TQGLEDGQ
+901 DQGLQDGQ
-909 DAPLKAVQ
+909 NAPLKTVEG
-917 TLATKLTGIGAGIV
+917 LATKLTSIGAGIA

-941 ISFDTRPALTTS
+941 ISFDTRPALTGN
-953 AVAAAPAAAAAP
+953 AAAATSAP
-965 ITIHIHPPAGAD
+965 VAPMQVIINLHPPAGAD
-977 PHAIARL
+977 NEAIARL

-1006 RDQP
+1006 RD

>member
-19 ATRPLR
+19 ATRPVR
-25 GLLKT
+25 RLL
-30 NDDLARSIK
+30 DDNKALARALKQGRDQLAALNREQKRLDGFRELKRGINDSGIAMRNATAK
-39 ATRDR
+39 AEALR
-44 LKQLDTQ
+44 KQLDAVQGGAARKKAIAEQLKGLQAVEAQLNKATVAMNQRARQAGKTAYLDREREAFLKLQTQ
-51 NANIESWRKFKG
+51 TGDTLRQINR
-63 ELKANSQALADT
+63 LKAEQKALATQTPVNT
-75 ASKANE
+75 A
-81 LQRKLKELNTVPA
+81 Q
-94 QKKTL
+94 
-99 DAQVRAKE
+99 
-107 KELDWARKNLA
+107 
-118 DQMSLR
+118 
-124 THYNPALV
+124 
-132 DKYASEVSKLTGQLG
+132 
-147 QLKKESTALSDV
+147 
-159 EKTSKQ
+159 
-165 KLTKEFEAAV
+165 
-175 KKTKQLKE
+175 TKQLSQQYKE
-183 EQAQLRT
+183 AQRTADKLTQAHRSKLHTFRQVRGELLEVGIRTKELSRHESELKTRIDATKRALRE
-190 NLSGV
+190 
-195 RKRMDE
+195 KE
-201 AGISTIGLSKHQA
+201 A
-214 ALRKSVKDANETLE
+214 ALTR
-228 QQKAQ
+228 
-233 LKAVAD
+233 VAD
-239 RQRRLADA
+239 RERRIAA
-247 QKAADRMRTH
+247 VQQSADRMRTR
-257 AGTFAAAG
+257 AGTLTAAG
-265 AGASVAGAAT
+265 AHASVAGVAT

-302 DSATKES
+302 DGATKES
-309 IEFAKQMKAY
+309 IEFAQRMKAY

-324 DKAELVRDALST
+324 DKAELMRDALSV

-380 ELRGGLASEEEFR
+380 ELRGGLASEGEFR
-393 KQADMVQRVI
+393 NQADMVQRVI

-420 RGGLAAKGV
+420 RGGLAAKGME
-429 DSEAFFYTLEP
+429 SEAFFYTLEP

-547 ASGLMS
+547 ASNLMS

-574 IEQLDTAAKG
+574 IDQLDTSAKG

-612 ARALEWVAKAA
+612 ARALEWVANAA

-631 ENPGVAKAMAV
+631 ENPGLAKAMAV

-648 ATLLTIGPILLTIAS
+648 AALLTIGPILLTIAS
-663 VLWPLAKL
+663 VMWPLAKL
-671 RTIMAALTGGAKG
+671 RTIFATLSGGARL
-684 GSIVMRLFAGAFNLL
+684 GSTAMRLFAGAFNLL
-699 MRCAGGLSNR
+699 MRCVGG
-709 LVKLGTL
+709 V
-716 LRPLVGILLDW
+716 
-727 AYKGAMLFGKGI
+727 A
-739 GLITRVVLFLGKAF
+739 
-753 GFVLRCVGVVGKVL
+753 KVL

-780 AVIALIAA
+780 AVISLIAA

-799 IGPELAALWQGIKDA
+799 IGPKLAALWEGIKDA

-826 SGIADWFNSTKDK
+826 SGIADWFTSTKDK

-865 VSELADGVA
+865 VGELADGVA

-917 TLATKLTGIGAGIV
+917 SLVTKLTGIGAGIA
-931 IGSTAAVAAP
+931 IGGTAAVAAP
-941 ISFDTRPALTTS
+941 ISSDTRPALTTS
-953 AVAAAPAAAAAP
+953 AMGAAPAAAAAP

-977 PHAIARL
+977 PQAIARL

-998 RQRSRLAD
+998 RQRSRLSD
-1006 RDQP
+1006 RD

>member
-19 ATRPLR
+19 ATRPLQR
-25 GLLKT
+25 LLNT
-30 NDDLARSIK
+30 NKDLARTVK
-39 ATRDR
+39 ATRD
-44 LKQLDTQ
+44 Q
-51 NANIESWRKFKG
+51 
-63 ELKANSQALADT
+63 LKALERAKGLTGQFDGLRGSIRETVGEMRKARERVERLEQALKNAKAPSGQLAENFKRASATAERLTNKFRTQQTQLAEVRQKLQQAGRGSMTMAQYQEHLQRATTAATQALA
-75 ASKANE
+75 
-81 LQRKLKELNTVPA
+81 
-94 QKKTL
+94 
-99 DAQVRAKE
+99 
-107 KELDWARKNLA
+107 
-118 DQMSLR
+118 
-124 THYNPALV
+124 
-132 DKYASEVSKLTGQLG
+132 
-147 QLKKESTALSDV
+147 
-159 EKTSKQ
+159 KQ
-165 KLTKEFEAAV
+165 
-175 KKTKQLKE
+175 
-183 EQAQLRT
+183 
-190 NLSGV
+190 
-195 RKRMDE
+195 D
-201 AGISTIGLSKHQA
+201 
-214 ALRKSVKDANETLE
+214 
-228 QQKAQ
+228 AQ
-233 LKAVAD
+233 LKTHNARA
-239 RQRRLADA
+239 RAM
-247 QKAADRMRTH
+247 AASQQAAERMRTH
-257 AGTFAAAG
+257 AGNLAAAG
-265 AGASVAGAAT
+265 AGASVTGAAT
-275 AAPIWKGLGESKHYE
+275 AAPIWKGLGEAKHYE

-302 DSATKES
+302 DAATKES

-324 DKAELVRDALST
+324 DKAELMRDALST

-380 ELRGGLASEEEFR
+380 ELRGGLASEAEFR
-393 KQADMVQRVI
+393 NQADMVQRVI

-420 RGGLAAKGV
+420 RGGLAAKGME
-429 DSEAFFYTLEP
+429 SEAFYYTLEP

-547 ASGLMS
+547 ASNLMS

-574 IEQLDTAAKG
+574 IDQLDTAAKR

-591 ETLAKVHDLQKEIG
+591 EMLAKVHDLQKEIG
-605 EKVMPLY
+605 DKVMPLY
-612 ARALEWVAKAA
+612 ARALEWVADAA

-699 MRCAGGLSNR
+699 MKCAGGL
-709 LVKLGTL
+709 
-716 LRPLVGILLDW
+716 
-727 AYKGAMLFGKGI
+727 A
-739 GLITRVVLFLGKAF
+739 KA
-753 GFVLRCVGVVGKVL
+753 LM
-767 LWVGRLALANPLL
+767 WVARLALANPLL

-788 GALYIWQNWET
+788 GAIYIWQNWET
-799 IGPELAALWQGIKDA
+799 LGPKLAALWQGIKDA

-826 SGIADWFNSTKDK
+826 SGIADWFTSTKDK

-865 VSELADGVA
+865 VGELADGVA

-879 KLGIHSPSRVFAT
+879 KLGIHSPSRVFAI

-901 TQGLEDGQ
+901 AQGLEDGQ
-909 DAPLKAVQ
+909 NAPLQAVHS
-917 TLATKLTGIGAGIV
+917 LATKLTGIGAGIA

-941 ISFDTRPALTTS
+941 ISFDTRPPLTTS

-977 PHAIARL
+977 PQAIARL

-1006 RDQP
+1006 RD

>member
-19 ATRPLR
+19 ATRPLQR
-25 GLLKT
+25 LLGT
-30 NDDLARSIK
+30 NKDLARTVK
-39 ATRDR
+39 ATRD
-44 LKQLDTQ
+44 Q
-51 NANIESWRKFKG
+51 
-63 ELKANSQALADT
+63 LKALERAKGLTGQFDGLRGSIRETVAEMRKARERVERLEQAIQKAKAPSAQLTETFKRASATAERLTNKFRGQQTQLAEVRQKLQQAGRGSMTMAQYQEQLQRATTAATQALA
-75 ASKANE
+75 
-81 LQRKLKELNTVPA
+81 
-94 QKKTL
+94 
-99 DAQVRAKE
+99 
-107 KELDWARKNLA
+107 
-118 DQMSLR
+118 
-124 THYNPALV
+124 
-132 DKYASEVSKLTGQLG
+132 
-147 QLKKESTALSDV
+147 
-159 EKTSKQ
+159 KQ
-165 KLTKEFEAAV
+165 
-175 KKTKQLKE
+175 
-183 EQAQLRT
+183 
-190 NLSGV
+190 
-195 RKRMDE
+195 D
-201 AGISTIGLSKHQA
+201 
-214 ALRKSVKDANETLE
+214 
-228 QQKAQ
+228 AQ
-233 LKAVAD
+233 LKAQSA
-239 RQRRLADA
+239 RARAMAASQ
-247 QKAADRMRTH
+247 QAADRMRTR
-257 AGTFAAAG
+257 AGNLAAAG

-302 DSATKES
+302 DGATKES

-324 DKAELVRDALST
+324 DKAELMRDALST

-574 IEQLDTAAKG
+574 IDQLDTAAKG

-631 ENPGVAKAMAV
+631 ENPDVAKAMAV

-648 ATLLTIGPILLTIAS
+648 ATLLTIGPILLAIAS
-663 VLWPLAKL
+663 VMWPLAKL
-671 RTIMAALTGGAKG
+671 RTIFSKLSGGARL
-684 GSIVMRLFAGAFNLL
+684 GSIAMRLFAGAFNLL
-699 MRCAGGLSNR
+699 MRCVGG
-709 LVKLGTL
+709 V
-716 LRPLVGILLDW
+716 
-727 AYKGAMLFGKGI
+727 A
-739 GLITRVVLFLGKAF
+739 
-753 GFVLRCVGVVGKVL
+753 KVL

-799 IGPELAALWQGIKDA
+799 IGPKLAALWQGIKDA

-826 SGIADWFNSTKDK
+826 SGIADWFTSTKDK

-865 VSELADGVA
+865 VGELADGVA

-917 TLATKLTGIGAGIV
+917 TLATKLTGIGTGIA

-965 ITIHIHPPAGAD
+965 ITIHIHPPVGAD
-977 PHAIARL
+977 PQAIARL

-1006 RDQP
+1006 RD

>member
-19 ATRPLR
+19 ATRPLQR
-25 GLLKT
+25 LLNT
-30 NDDLARSIK
+30 NKDLARTVK
-39 ATRDR
+39 ATRD
-44 LKQLDTQ
+44 Q
-51 NANIESWRKFKG
+51 
-63 ELKANSQALADT
+63 LKAL
-75 ASKANE
+75 E
-81 LQRKLKELNTVPA
+81 H
-94 QKKTL
+94 
-99 DAQVRAKE
+99 AKG
-107 KELDWARKNLA
+107 
-118 DQMSLR
+118 
-124 THYNPALV
+124 
-132 DKYASEVSKLTGQLG
+132 LTGQFDGLRG
-147 QLKKESTALSDV
+147 SIRETVGEMRRARERV
-159 EKTSKQ
+159 ER
-165 KLTKEFEAAV
+165 L
-175 KKTKQLKE
+175 
-183 EQAQLRT
+183 EQALK
-190 NLSGV
+190 NAKAPS
-195 RKRMDE
+195 
-201 AGISTIGLSKHQA
+201 
-214 ALRKSVKDANETLE
+214 
-228 QQKAQ
+228 AQ
-233 LKAVAD
+233 LAENFKRASATSERLTDKFRAQQTQLAEVRRKLQDAGRGSKSMAEYQEHLRRATSAATHALAEQDARLKAHNGRA
-239 RQRRLADA
+239 REMAAA
-247 QKAADRMRTH
+247 QQAADRIRTR
-257 AGTFAAAG
+257 AGNLTSAG
-265 AGASVAGAAT
+265 AHASVAGVAT
-275 AAPIWKGLGESKHYE
+275 AAPIWKGLSESKHYE
-290 LEKTRMGALGLG
+290 LEKTSMGALGLG
-302 DSATKES
+302 DAAAKES

-324 DKAELVRDALST
+324 DKAELMRDALSV

-393 KQADMVQRVI
+393 NQADMVQRVI

-420 RGGLAAKGV
+420 RGGLAAKGME
-429 DSEAFFYTLEP
+429 SEAFFYTLEP

-547 ASGLMS
+547 ASNLMS

-574 IEQLDTAAKG
+574 IDQLDTAAKG

-612 ARALEWVAKAA
+612 ARALEWVANAA

-671 RTIMAALTGGAKG
+671 RTIFAALTGGARLG
-684 GSIVMRLFAGAFNLL
+684 AGAMRLLASGFNLL
-699 MRCAGGLSNR
+699 MRCVGG
-709 LVKLGTL
+709 
-716 LRPLVGILLDW
+716 
-727 AYKGAMLFGKGI
+727 
-739 GLITRVVLFLGKAF
+739 
-753 GFVLRCVGVVGKVL
+753 VGKVL
-767 LWVGRLALANPLL
+767 MWIGRLALGNPLL
-780 AVIALIAA
+780 AVIAIIAA
-788 GALYIWQNWET
+788 GAIYVWQNWET
-799 IGPELAALWQGIKDA
+799 IGPKLAALWQAIKDA

-826 SGIADWFNSTKDK
+826 SGIADWFTSTKDK

-865 VSELADGVA
+865 VGELADGVA

-901 TQGLEDGQ
+901 AQGLEDGQ
-909 DAPLKAVQ
+909 NGPLQAVHS
-917 TLATKLTGIGAGIV
+917 LATKLTGIGAGIA
-931 IGSTAAVAAP
+931 IASTAAVAAP
-941 ISFDTRPALTTS
+941 ISFDTRPPLTTN
-953 AVAAAPAAAAAP
+953 AITAAPAAAAAP

-977 PHAIARL
+977 PQAIARM
-984 VRDELRQIENQRAA
+984 VRDELRQIENQRAS

-1006 RDQP
+1006 RD